1 MGTAQRLCPDGM
13 TGRWQRWWQSVTGR
27 SGAPGDPAPAPV
39 RRPVTAPVPLA
50 PEFEWR
56 DAIIDADPSAVRDY
70 PLPPT
75 GGLPEQLASFQI
87 TAPDALLEE
96 QARRVRTVLRA
107 IPPPPRALQQL
118 VSPDFVSR
126 AGASELAALV
136 MGEPLVAA
144 KVMAAVNSPLYG
156 VRQPVGSVSQAI
168 TFLGLTTVRNICLRH
183 MLGISFNSGSPFGRR
198 VLDTLDASGGL
209 AGALC
214 LRLAPR
220 LQLADPGALATGVV
234 ISFVGH
240 LAATT
245 FQHASRAPDDAV
257 APGALLPRLRLQQ
270 AHWGVSAGALGQL
283 LMREWKLP
291 AHLAADAW
299 ALESVLVTP
308 LEAVPPARAPA
319 LALGYLC
326 ARIGERLA
334 CGQFLGPQELDTVFD
349 CDPDFHHLRSYMGLP
364 ALAGLPALLRE
375 EQTLEG
381 LRV

>member
-1 MGTAQRLCPDGM
+1 MNA
-13 TGRWQRWWQSVTGR
+13 RWQHWWQSLTGR
-27 SGAPGDPAPAPV
+27 PGAPGETAPAPNPRPV
-39 RRPVTAPVPLA
+39 PVTAEASLGPT
-50 PEFEWR
+50 FEWR
-56 DAIIDADPSAVRDY
+56 AAPDATEGDADVALGY
-70 PLPPT
+70 TPPPE
-75 GGLPEQLASFQI
+75 GELPEQLASFQI
-87 TAPDALLEE
+87 TAAEALLDE

-107 IPPPPRALQQL
+107 IPAPPRALQQL

-136 MGEPLVAA
+136 LGEPLVAA

-183 MLGISFNSGSPFGRR
+183 MLGMSFNSSSSFGRR

-220 LQLADPGALATGVV
+220 LQLADPGGLATGVV

-245 FQHASRAPDDAV
+245 FQHASHAPDDAV

-270 AHWGVSAGALGQL
+270 AHWGVSASALGQL
-283 LMREWKLP
+283 LMREWKVP
-291 AHLAADAW
+291 APLVADAW

-308 LEAVPPARAPA
+308 LEAAPPSRAPA

-326 ARIGERLA
+326 ARLGERLA
-334 CGQFLGPQELDTVFD
+334 CGQMLGPQELDAVFHS
-349 CDPDFHHLRSYMGLP
+349 DPDFHHVRSYLGLP
-364 ALAGLPALLRE
+364 ELAGLPALLRE
-375 EQTLEG
+375 ERTLEG

>member
-1 MGTAQRLCPDGM
+1 MTSRWQHWWRSL
-13 TGRWQRWWQSVTGR
+13 TGRAD
-27 SGAPGDPAPAPV
+27 APGVPAPAP
-39 RRPVTAPVPLA
+39 RRTATAPAPLA
-50 PEFEWR
+50 TEFEWR
-56 DAIIDADPSAVRDY
+56 EVEAGPDAALQAYAP
-70 PLPPT
+70 PPT
-75 GGLPEQLASFQI
+75 GGLPEQLASFQL
-87 TAPDALLEE
+87 TAADALLEE
-96 QARRVRTVLRA
+96 QARRVRTVLRE

-156 VRQPVGSVSQAI
+156 VRQPVASVSQAI

-183 MLGISFNSGSPFGRR
+183 MLGMSFNSGSPFGRR

-220 LQLADPGALATGVV
+220 LQLEDPGALATGVV

-308 LEAVPPARAPA
+308 LEAAPPARAPA

-334 CGQFLGPQELDTVFD
+334 CGQFLGPQELDAVFD
-349 CDPDFHHLRSYMGLP
+349 SDPDFHHVRSYLGLP
-364 ALAGLPALLRE
+364 ALAPLPALLRE
-375 EQTLEG
+375 ERTLEG

>member
-1 MGTAQRLCPDGM
+1 
-13 TGRWQRWWQSVTGR
+13 
-27 SGAPGDPAPAPV
+27 
-39 RRPVTAPVPLA
+39 
-50 PEFEWR
+50 
-56 DAIIDADPSAVRDY
+56 
-70 PLPPT
+70 
-75 GGLPEQLASFQI
+75 
-87 TAPDALLEE
+87 
-96 QARRVRTVLRA
+96 
-107 IPPPPRALQQL
+107 
-118 VSPDFVSR
+118 
-126 AGASELAALV
+126 
-136 MGEPLVAA
+136 
-144 KVMAAVNSPLYG
+144 
-156 VRQPVGSVSQAI
+156 
-168 TFLGLTTVRNICLRH
+168 
-183 MLGISFNSGSPFGRR
+183 SFNSGSSFGRR

-220 LQLADPGALATGVV
+220 LQLEDPGALATGVV

-270 AHWGVSAGALGQL
+270 AHWGVSASALGQL

-334 CGQFLGPQELDTVFD
+334 CGQFLGPQELDAVFD
-349 CDPDFHHLRSYMGLP
+349 SDPDFHHVRSYLGLP
-364 ALAGLPALLRE
+364 ALAPLPALLRE
-375 EQTLEG
+375 ERTLEG